1 MTTAAAKDLDLSVL
15 PPDYRAAFE
24 ALQAT
29 AARVAEL
36 EEINKRLEHLVAELN
51 HVVHGK
57 KSEKLSEDER
67 QLAFE
72 DLTIA
77 VSETEEQKRQQTPNT
92 DKPKCRRVAK
102 RNRGNLPEN
111 LPRIEQVIEPDSL
124 ECPCGC
130 GQMHKIGEDRTERLD
145 IVPAQLRVIVTV
157 RPKYACRACTDGV
170 TQAPA
175 APYLIEG
182 GLPTEGA
189 IAHVLVS
196 KYADHLPLYRQSQIL
211 ARSGINIH
219 RGTLA
224 DWVGVA
230 AFHLRP
236 VVDRL
241 AEHLKT
247 STKLFMDETTAPVLD
262 PGRGR
267 TKTGYLWALARDDRR
282 WGGDDPPGV
291 VYFYAPGRGGEN
303 AERFLTGFDGILQ
316 LDGYQGYNRLTRP
329 SRKGGAPI
337 RVAHCWAHARRKLKE
352 VFDRD
357 ASEIAVEGLRRI
369 AEFYAVEADIR
380 GIDAGQ
386 RLSARQARTAP
397 LVTAFGDWLQ
407 QQRLRVSAKSRLGE
421 KLSYIH
427 NQWDGLQ
434 TFLHDGRVEIDSNNV
449 ENLIRPIAL
458 NRKNAL
464 FAGHD
469 EGGKAWGRIAS
480 LIETAKI
487 NGIEPFAYLKATLEA
502 IARGHPQSRIDDLMP
517 WNFKLSS

>member
-1 MTTAAAKDLDLSVL
+1 M
-15 PPDYRAAFE
+15 
-24 ALQAT
+24 
-29 AARVAEL
+29 
-36 EEINKRLEHLVAELN
+36 
-51 HVVHGK
+51 
-57 KSEKLSEDER
+57 
-67 QLAFE
+67 
-72 DLTIA
+72 
-77 VSETEEQKRQQTPNT
+77 
-92 DKPKCRRVAK
+92 
-102 RNRGNLPEN
+102 
-111 LPRIEQVIEPDSL
+111 
-124 ECPCGC
+124 
-130 GQMHKIGEDRTERLD
+130 
-145 IVPAQLRVIVTV
+145 
-157 RPKYACRACTDGV
+157 
-170 TQAPA
+170 
-175 APYLIEG
+175 
-182 GLPTEGA
+182 
-189 IAHVLVS
+189 
-196 KYADHLPLYRQSQIL
+196 
-211 ARSGINIH
+211 
-219 RGTLA
+219 
-224 DWVGVA
+224 
-230 AFHLRP
+230 
-236 VVDRL
+236 
-241 AEHLKT
+241 
-247 STKLFMDETTAPVLD
+247 LD

-267 TKTGYLWALARDDRR
+267 TSCRRRVFDTTTGYLWALARDDRR

-303 AERFLTGFDGILQ
+303 AGRFLTGFDGILQ

-357 ASEIAVEGLRRI
+357 GSEIAAEGLRRI
-369 AEFYAVEADIR
+369 AGFYAVEADIR

-397 LVTAFGDWLQ
+397 LVAAFGDWLQ

-517 WNFKLSS
+517 WKFKLSS